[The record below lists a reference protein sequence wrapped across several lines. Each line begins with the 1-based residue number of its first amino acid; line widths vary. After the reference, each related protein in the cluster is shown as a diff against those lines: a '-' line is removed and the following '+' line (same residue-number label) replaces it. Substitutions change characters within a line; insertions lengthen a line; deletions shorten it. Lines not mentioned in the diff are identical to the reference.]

1 MGNLDPTGNVGKA
14 AERTIMATRR
24 GAVRTAARL
33 TVATG
38 LVLTGVTVRD
48 DHAGAAQAT
57 TGDFEVVT
65 QLLAAEKTAYALLRD
80 GLTQF
85 TSDKS
90 TSGDRNMST
99 QPTLARI
106 AQHDGRHLSLLAEAA
121 VNLGTDALPGSPPG
135 FAFADFAAFL
145 RQAAELKQQMVASY
159 VLAVTRI
166 DDVTLRSLVARILA
180 VEARHAAYL
189 NARIGEAPFWAEQE
203 DLQGISNPLMEDAGI
218 AN

>member
-1 MGNLDPTGNVGKA
+1 MGNLEPTGDAGKA
-14 AERTIMATRR
+14 ADQTSMATRR
-24 GAVRTAARL
+24 GVVRTAARL
-33 TVATG
+33 TAATG

-48 DHAGAAQAT
+48 VRPGAAQAT
-57 TGDFEVVT
+57 SGDFEVVT

-90 TSGDRNMST
+90 TSGDRNLST
-99 QPTLARI
+99 QPTLARL
-106 AQHDGRHLSLLAEAA
+106 AQHDGRHLSLLSEAA
-121 VNLGTDALPGSPPG
+121 ADLGTGALPGSPPG
-135 FAFADFAAFL
+135 FTFADFSAFL
-145 RQAAELKQQMVASY
+145 RQAAELKQQLVASY

-203 DLQGISNPLMEDAGI
+203 DLQGVSNPLIGDAAI